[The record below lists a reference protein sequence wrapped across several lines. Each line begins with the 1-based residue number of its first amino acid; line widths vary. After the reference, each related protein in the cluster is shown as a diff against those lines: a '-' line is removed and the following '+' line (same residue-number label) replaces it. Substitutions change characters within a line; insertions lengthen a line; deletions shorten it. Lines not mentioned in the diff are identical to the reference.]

1 MKDLAQVPLA
11 MLPRAFATRRLVDD
25 SLRAAGV
32 LPQVRVEMESVEG
45 LLDVCRWGDLA
56 CIAPERAARQASD
69 LHTIELRSPAM
80 VRHAGILW
88 RKGASRSRAA
98 LEFAALLKQ

>member
-32 LPQVRVEMESVEG
+32 VPQVRVEMESVEG
-45 LLDVCRWGDLA
+45 LLDVCRW
-56 CIAPERAARQASD
+56 
-69 LHTIELRSPAM
+69 
-80 VRHAGILW
+80 
-88 RKGASRSRAA
+88 
-98 LEFAALLKQ
+98 

>member
-32 LPQVRVEMESVEG
+32 VPQVRVEMESVEG

-56 CIAPERAARQASD
+56 CIAPERAARQAVICTP
-69 LHTIELRSPAM
+69 LNCAHPPWCGTRAFCG
-80 VRHAGILW
+80 AGAL
-88 RKGASRSRAA
+88 RAA
-98 LEFAALLKQ
+98 AQLVAALLKQ

>member
-1 MKDLAQVPLA
+1 
-11 MLPRAFATRRLVDD
+11 
-25 SLRAAGV
+25 
-32 LPQVRVEMESVEG
+32 
-45 LLDVCRWGDLA
+45 
-56 CIAPERAARQASD
+56 
-69 LHTIELRSPAM
+69 M

>member
-32 LPQVRVEMESVEG
+32 VPQVRVEMESVEG
-45 LLDVCRWGDLA
+45 LLDVCRWVTRPA
-56 CIAPERAARQASD
+56 
-69 LHTIELRSPAM
+69 LRPSGVPG
-80 VRHAGILW
+80 R
-88 RKGASRSRAA
+88 
-98 LEFAALLKQ
+98 